1 MCAKVVVLGQ
11 CRTAAGT
18 GRGKGILFCLFP
30 LTAGLNVGSRPG
42 NDFPGGLNGGIQGHD
57 LVVEGLSSVQL
68 VQDQLADIQG
78 ELVDLFF
85 LVVDLEAQ
93 FSVFNG
99 GVGLAGGFRSQGVE
113 LITQCHGHSSSLQN
127 WGVRGTEQK

>member
-1 MCAKVVVLGQ
+1 MAQPLPVVCTV
-11 CRTAAGT
+11 
-18 GRGKGILFCLFP
+18 
-30 LTAGLNVGSRPG
+30 
-42 NDFPGGLNGGIQGHD
+42 PGGLNGGIQGHD

-127 WGVRGTEQK
+127 WGVRGTDQK